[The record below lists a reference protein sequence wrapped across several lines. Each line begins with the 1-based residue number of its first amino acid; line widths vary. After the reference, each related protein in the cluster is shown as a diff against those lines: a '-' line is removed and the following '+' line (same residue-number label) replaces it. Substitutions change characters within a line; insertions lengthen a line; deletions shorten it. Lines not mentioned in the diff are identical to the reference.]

1 MINPLIK
8 PPSGKNKTRN
18 SGNVRQDVMS
28 YVKSLAPDQR
38 EKLKV
43 VLDKNYSCCAGIA
56 RARGIDESVFQA
68 ELKGA
73 LSGG

>member
-8 PPSGKNKTRN
+8 PPIRKNKTRN
-18 SGNVRQDVMS
+18 SGDARRAVMS
-28 YVKSLAPDQR
+28 YIKSLAPDQR

-43 VLDKNYSCCAGIA
+43 MLDKNYSCCAGIA
-56 RARGIDESVFQA
+56 RALGIDESVFQA

-73 LSGG
+73 LSGE